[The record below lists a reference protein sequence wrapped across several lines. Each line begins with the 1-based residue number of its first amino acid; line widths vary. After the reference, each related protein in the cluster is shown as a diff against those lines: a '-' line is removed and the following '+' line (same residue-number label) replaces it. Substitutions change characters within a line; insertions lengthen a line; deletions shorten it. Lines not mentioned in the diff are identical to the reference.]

1 MSEDIRKM
9 IDKVKNF
16 KEFVNENIY
25 NEIPQPFKGIDI
37 IGLGT
42 FGGKQYPTDA
52 YEAFSEQYDL
62 PNKPILYIH
71 SFFPKEEYRG
81 KGLTKKYLL
90 KTLSDWI
97 NNRLDNKELINLIGN
112 RSLREFGGS
121 DLFGTSSFYDA
132 GEKFF
137 DDLVENNY
145 LEKIN
150 LNKIKDGRALNL
162 FKITNKTKN
171 LDI

>member
-1 MSEDIRKM
+1 MKDLKKFIATTIR
-9 IDKVKNF
+9 
-16 KEFVNENIY
+16 EYLNENIY
-25 NEIPQPFKGIDI
+25 SEIPQPFEGIDV
-37 IGLGT
+37 IGMGT
-42 FGGKQYPTDA
+42 FGNKQYPTDA

-62 PNKPILYIH
+62 PNEPILYIH
-71 SFFPKEEYRG
+71 SFFPKEEYKG

-90 KTLSDWI
+90 KTLSDWS
-97 NNRLDNKELINLIGN
+97 NNRLNNKELIEIIGM

-121 DLFGTSSFYDA
+121 DLFGTSSFYDE

-137 DDLVENNY
+137 NNLVDNGY

-150 LNKIKDGRALNL
+150 LNKNKDGRALNL

-171 LDI
+171 LNI